1 MLLVVTALALVVTV
15 PLAGGNL
22 ARLADIRVRAV
33 WAVLLA
39 AAIQVG
45 ITQIPGG
52 SHWVHAALHIFSYVL
67 DAYFLFANRRL
78 AGVPIVALG
87 AALNVAAITSNAG
100 VMPASSSALRIAG
113 IATRRLR
120 QLCTPAHAHLAFLGD
135 VIPVPGPWP
144 IGNVLSV
151 GDLII
156 FVGALVVLHHACASR
171 LLPRVRRAAQ
181 ADRLLVQNRYAGSVR
196 NSIRSGDSATRSKI
210 SRVSSGRPACQI
222 SSPTCSRILPVSSS
236 STSRTSSGV
245 TWRPSSSF
253 RRDGSTARSECA
265 RSRRSR
271 RPPSSS

>member
-1 MLLVVTALALVVTV
+1 MLLVVTAIALVISV
-15 PLAGGNL
+15 PLAGGHL
-22 ARLADIRVRAV
+22 TRLGDVRVRAV

-87 AALNVAAITSNAG
+87 AGLNVAAITSNAG
-100 VMPASSSALRIAG
+100 VMPASASALRISG
-113 IATRRLR
+113 IATRAGFDNSAHV
-120 QLCTPAHAHLAFLGD
+120 AHAHLAFLGD

-156 FVGALVVLHHACASR
+156 FAGALIVLHHACASR
-171 LLPRVRRAAQ
+171 LLPRVAERA
-181 ADRLLVQNRYAGSVR
+181 R
-196 NSIRSGDSATRSKI
+196 I
-210 SRVSSGRPACQI
+210 SRDAR
-222 SSPTCSRILPVSSS
+222 
-236 STSRTSSGV
+236 
-245 TWRPSSSF
+245 
-253 RRDGSTARSECA
+253 GSTAGI
-265 RSRRSR
+265 
-271 RPPSSS
+271 